1 MRRHHILPTLTL
13 LVALAT
19 AASGHEPIKDEP
31 IKLVVTLVEVRS
43 SARCHGLDCP
53 PWSIPRDTDF
63 CFQAEGKYYAAISRP
78 WGLPWAANGKKL
90 IALQGQSIEIS
101 VADKEIVA
109 TASGTKVHLRRVHD
123 DPFFKLEGCKH
134 N

>member
-43 SARCHGLDCP
+43 SAALSWIRLSSVVNSAGHRLL
-53 PWSIPRDTDF
+53 
-63 CFQAEGKYYAAISRP
+63 
-78 WGLPWAANGKKL
+78 LPG
-90 IALQGQSIEIS
+90 
-101 VADKEIVA
+101 
-109 TASGTKVHLRRVHD
+109 
-123 DPFFKLEGCKH
+123 
-134 N
+134 